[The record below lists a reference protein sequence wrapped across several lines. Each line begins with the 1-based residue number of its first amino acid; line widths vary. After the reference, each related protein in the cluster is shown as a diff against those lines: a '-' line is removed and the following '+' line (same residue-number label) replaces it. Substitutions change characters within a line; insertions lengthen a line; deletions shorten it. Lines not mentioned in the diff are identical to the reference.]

1 MLDIKLVNQNPEE
14 TKEKLA
20 AKNINPSLVDRVLL
34 AYRKK
39 KELNQEVQTL
49 RAKRNKLS
57 RKGKRTPEAVVVKKR
72 LRKAEEEEKKA
83 EEEFARLAFQLPNL
97 PSPDVPI
104 GQDEKENKVLRKWGK
119 PRKFDFKIRDHLALG
134 ELLDVIDVERAAK
147 VSGTR
152 FGYLKNKA
160 VLLEFALVRLAFDMF
175 TKEGF
180 VPVIPPVLIS
190 DESMAGMGYL
200 EHGGEE
206 ETYHFRKDKLY
217 LIGTSEQ
224 AIGPMHQNEVFK
236 AEDLPKRYVGF
247 STCFRREAGS
257 YGKDTRGIFRVHQF
271 DKVEMFVFAKPE
283 HSDREHEYLLSLE
296 EKLVQALEI
305 PYQVV
310 KMCTGDL
317 GAPAARKYD
326 IECFFPSEKRYRET
340 HSTSNCTD
348 FQARRL
354 NIKYKEKGKIKL
366 VHTLNGTAYAI
377 GRIILAILENY
388 QQKDGT
394 VKIPKLL
401 QKYTGF
407 EKISPP

>member
-20 AKNINPSLVDRVLL
+20 TKNINPSLVDRVLL